1 MYYMHVPS
9 CKKSLALHLI
19 ILAVRHRLTLTLA
32 KLPQYLQIQA
42 VIIEFLFH
50 RRRICWQRYEIFLR
64 FKYQRKIF
72 FHLLY
77 DIDTD
82 DKTCA
87 IYWISL

>member
-19 ILAVRHRLTLTLA
+19 ILAVRHRLALTLA

-64 FKYQRKIF
+64 FIAKETPISF
-72 FHLLY
+72 LY
-77 DIDTD
+77 G
-82 DKTCA
+82 
-87 IYWISL
+87 SLPHP